1 MSSTRHISTSV
12 ALADASLENHFRYS
26 SGIRV
31 ARSWHIASLRM
42 RVVCAL
48 CEQEGKP
55 SYLGDREPYDNSATT
70 HALCPRHTG
79 QAIEVLA
86 SSSFPD
92 AEMLIV
98 VRPNDTDLYEYLLQR
113 FAGVSG
119 VKVILERRQAS
130 SRSGGHVRNE
140 RRIRQGT
147 ASALGYI
154 VVRFKRKPSAV
165 AIATREAMSDE
176 TLRRLIREKIQDG
189 RLPRGRLTSAISG
202 GPGDE
207 SRCGVCDRI
216 ITKSESMMLLPRSEE
231 SPANTERTI
240 PLHGDCFQMWSQAD
254 R

>member
-1 MSSTRHISTSV
+1 
-12 ALADASLENHFRYS
+12 
-26 SGIRV
+26 
-31 ARSWHIASLRM
+31 M

-48 CEQEGKP
+48 CEHEGRTG
-55 SYLGDREPYDNSATT
+55 YLGEREPYNNSATT
-70 HALCPRHTG
+70 HALCPRHTE
-79 QAIEVLA
+79 QATEALP
-86 SSSFPD
+86 STSFPD

-98 VRPNDTDLYEYLLQR
+98 VRPNDTKLYEYLLQR

-147 ASALGYI
+147 ASALGCT
-154 VVRFKRKPSAV
+154 VVRFKRKPSPV
-165 AIATREAMSDE
+165 AIATREAMSEE
-176 TLRRLIREKIQDG
+176 TLRLLIREKIQDG
-189 RLPRGRLTSAISG
+189 RLPRGRLPSAIIG

-207 SRCGVCDRI
+207 SRCGACNRI
-216 ITKSESMMLLPRSEE
+216 ITKSELMMLLRLSDEP
-231 SPANTERTI
+231 PAHTDRTI